1 MYRKMAVFFLVWA
14 VMSILSCASL
24 RQELIR
30 KPTVSF
36 ELMELR
42 DMSLFEA
49 TAVFRF
55 SVSNPNP
62 MGLSIRNIAYHLN
75 ISDKKFIKGISDKDL
90 RVRAAGLG
98 KLELPITISYAD
110 LSESSESISDKVEYD
125 IFGSVEVVPFSIPYR
140 ARGTLNLPKSPVLSL
155 KSIRVTE
162 TSQTYAAVIFDLEL
176 ENDNLFALAV
186 RRMEYNI
193 YIAGKEFASGSGENI
208 SVPLR
213 TKLKLEMPMKINFLK
228 NGQSLAAILDE
239 SSGVYE
245 ISGTMAFDDAK
256 EEKRKIPFR
265 RAGSVPIIKADQP

>member
-1 MYRKMAVFFLVWA
+1 MYRKISVFFLGCVA
-14 VMSILSCASL
+14 MSILSCASL

-30 KPTVSF
+30 KPAVSF
-36 ELMELR
+36 EQMELH

-49 TAVFRF
+49 TAVFKF
-55 SVSNPNP
+55 NVINPNP

-110 LSESSESISDKVEYD
+110 LSESSENISDKVEYD
-125 IFGSVEVVPFSIPYR
+125 IFGSVEIGPFTIPYR
-140 ARGTLNLPKSPVLSL
+140 ARGTLNLPKPPRLSL

-162 TSQTYAAVIFDLEL
+162 TSHTYAGVIFEFEL
-176 ENDNLFALAV
+176 ENDNLFAVAV

-208 SVPLR
+208 SIPLR
-213 TKLKLEMPMKINFLK
+213 TKLRLEMPMKINFFK

-245 ISGTMAFDDAK
+245 ISGTMAFDDIK

-265 RAGSVPIIKADQP
+265 RAGSVPIVKTDHP